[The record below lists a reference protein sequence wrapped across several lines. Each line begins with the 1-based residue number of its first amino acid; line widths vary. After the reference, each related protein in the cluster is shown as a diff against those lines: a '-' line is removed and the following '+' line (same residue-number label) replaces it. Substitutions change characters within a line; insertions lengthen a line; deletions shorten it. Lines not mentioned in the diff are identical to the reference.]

1 MKDLSIYLFV
11 ASNYY
16 YSLRILIIIILII
29 ALVALVALVTMAKN
43 ETVGEDNKKNDEKY
57 TDINTT
63 FRLPIT
69 YLDKNKLHEIDA
81 HIMTDLE
88 LVRVEGDMEKESK
101 KEKEDEKIKE
111 KEKEK
116 IKTMYEHIFSPET
129 IYGKRFLDQWAKYY
143 TSDVIFLRQS
153 QKLIQCY
160 QTNRHHHDDR
170 DHDTAVAKSYSDI
183 HDIWIS
189 IQGDKHFK
197 DKFGYIDITMLEPLN
212 SSSLFLQVLSL
223 QNLASPVI
231 SLLTPLIILIIPF
244 FILRFQKLPIDL
256 SMYISSLKKIA
267 QYHPIGKI
275 FENFGSVP
283 WDKKIYL
290 FISIAFYFLQIYQN
304 IVSCHR
310 FYKNMFLIHN
320 NIHAFTSYIGG
331 SIENIRF
338 INSVIEKENLT
349 SYRAF
354 HAENEKH
361 AQTLSELHD
370 EIRNVM
376 PFKLT
381 LANISNIGT
390 IMKLY
395 YRFHCDQSVKNA
407 VSYTFGFNS
416 YVEHL
421 SGLSRLIQNKKIA
434 ACTLLSS
441 SSSSHNKTYFKSS
454 YYAPLMNDR
463 PVKNN
468 IVLNKKATITG
479 PNAAGK
485 TTLIKSTLLN
495 IIFSQ
500 QFGYGF
506 YKKAKLVPYE
516 FVHSYLNIPDTS
528 GRDSLFQAESR
539 RCREIITCLLENK
552 TKRHFCIFD
561 ELYSGTNPYEAVAS
575 AFGFI
580 KYLNTFDNVDLL
592 LTTHYSKLCKL
603 LEAERVENMH
613 MKIKRVADATNTT
626 NANSIQYLYKLGK
639 GISSVKGGVK
649 VLEDLDYPIEIIN
662 DTKNMIHFVDAEV

>member
-1 MKDLSIYLFV
+1 MTNSEKTENKEKSHD
-11 ASNYY
+11 
-16 YSLRILIIIILII
+16 I
-29 ALVALVALVTMAKN
+29 A
-43 ETVGEDNKKNDEKY
+43 
-57 TDINTT
+57 TT

-69 YLDKNKLHEIDA
+69 YVDKDKLHEIDA
-81 HIMTDLE
+81 HVMTDLE
-88 LVRVEGDMEKESK
+88 LIHVESDLE
-101 KEKEDEKIKE
+101 KEKEREKE

-116 IKTMYEHIFSPET
+116 EKKDNSVIKQKTMYGHVFNPET
-129 IYGKRFLDQWAKYY
+129 IYGKQFLDQWAKYY
-143 TSDVIFLRQS
+143 TSDITFLKES
-153 QKLIQCY
+153 QTLIQKCEL
-160 QTNRHHHDDR
+160 NHLDLDLDR
-170 DHDTAVAKSYSDI
+170 STKEYLEI
-183 HDIWIS
+183 HSIWNS

-212 SSSLFLQVLSL
+212 SSSLFLQILSL

-256 SMYISSLKKIA
+256 TMYISSLKKIA

-283 WDKKIYL
+283 WDKKVYI

-320 NIHAFTSYIGG
+320 NIHAFTNYIGG
-331 SIENIRF
+331 SIENIRT
-338 INSVIEKENLT
+338 INSIIEKEKFT

-354 HAENEKH
+354 QAENDKH
-361 AQTLSELHD
+361 AQILSELYD

-395 YRFHCDQSVKNA
+395 YRFYCDENVKNA
-407 VSYTFGFNS
+407 ISYTFGFNS
-416 YVEHL
+416 YMEHL
-421 SGLSRLIQNKKIA
+421 SGLTRLIKNKKMA
-434 ACTLLSS
+434 ACTFLLPSS
-441 SSSSHNKTYFKSS
+441 SSSSKKTYFKSS

-506 YKKAKLVPYE
+506 YKKAKLAPYQ

-539 RCREIITCLLENK
+539 RCREIITCLVEHK

-575 AFGFI
+575 AYGFI
-580 KYLNTFDNVDLL
+580 KYLNTFQNVDLL
-592 LTTHYSKLCKL
+592 LTTHYSKLCTL

-613 MKIKRVADATNTT
+613 MKIERTGEGQGQGQQEKKV
-626 NANSIQYLYKLGK
+626 NSIRYTYKLGK
-639 GISSVKGGVK
+639 GISSVKGGIK

-662 DTKNMIHFVDAEV
+662 DTRNMIHGVDVEV

>member
-1 MKDLSIYLFV
+1 M
-11 ASNYY
+11 NN
-16 YSLRILIIIILII
+16 
-29 ALVALVALVTMAKN
+29 KN
-43 ETVGEDNKKNDEKY
+43 IKTIMENNGTINKKKN
-57 TDINTT
+57 IVNTT
-63 FRLPIT
+63 FCLPIT
-69 YLDKNKLHEIDA
+69 YVDKNKLHEID
-81 HIMTDLE
+81 HHVMTDLE
-88 LVRVEGDMEKESK
+88 LIHVQSDLE
-101 KEKEDEKIKE
+101 KE

-116 IKTMYEHIFSPET
+116 EKEDNSIIKQKTMYEHVFNPET
-129 IYGKRFLDQWAKYY
+129 IYGKRFLEQWAKYY
-143 TSDVIFLRQS
+143 TSDVTFLKES
-153 QKLIQCY
+153 QTLIQKC
-160 QTNRHHHDDR
+160 QANHFNHS
-170 DHDTAVAKSYSDI
+170 AESYLKI
-183 HDIWIS
+183 HDIWSS
-189 IQGDKHFK
+189 IQGDKNFK
-197 DKFGYIDITMLEPLN
+197 DKFGYIDIAMLEPLN
-212 SSSLFLQVLSL
+212 SSSLFLQILSL

-244 FILRFQKLPIDL
+244 FILRFQKLTIDI
-256 SMYISSLKKIA
+256 STYISSLKKIA

-283 WDKKIYL
+283 WDKKVYI

-304 IVSCHR
+304 IMSCYR

-320 NIHAFTSYIGG
+320 NIHKFANYISG
-331 SIENIRF
+331 SVENIRT
-338 INSVIEKENLT
+338 INSIIEKEKLS
-349 SYRAF
+349 SYHGF
-354 HAENEKH
+354 QAENEKH
-361 AQTLSELHD
+361 EQTLSELYN

-381 LANISNIGT
+381 LANVSNIGT

-395 YRFHCDQSVKNA
+395 YRFHCDENVKNA
-407 VSYTFGFNS
+407 ISYTFGFNS

-421 SGLSRLIQNKKIA
+421 SGLVRLIKNKKIA
-434 ACTLLSS
+434 PCTFLLPSS
-441 SSSSHNKTYFKSS
+441 SKDKKTYFKSS

-485 TTLIKSTLLN
+485 TTMIKSTLLN

-539 RCREIITCLLENK
+539 RCREIITCLVEHK

-575 AFGFI
+575 AYGFI

-613 MKIKRVADATNTT
+613 MKIKRTGGLGQGQGQEDKQEP
-626 NANSIQYLYKLGK
+626 NSIKYTYKLGK
-639 GISSVKGGVK
+639 GISSVKGGIK

-662 DTKNMIHFVDAEV
+662 DTRNMIHGVDVEV

>member
-1 MKDLSIYLFV
+1 ME
-11 ASNYY
+11 N
-16 YSLRILIIIILII
+16 
-29 ALVALVALVTMAKN
+29 N
-43 ETVGEDNKKNDEKY
+43 ERMENNKKTKNMKSH
-57 TDINTT
+57 DIATT
-63 FRLPIT
+63 FCLPIT
-69 YLDKNKLHEIDA
+69 YVDKDKLHEIDP
-81 HIMTDLE
+81 HVMTDLE
-88 LVRVEGDMEKESK
+88 LIHVQSELEKEEKQEKNEKEEKEEK
-101 KEKEDEKIKE
+101 KEIKME
-111 KEKEK
+111 NNSVIKQ
-116 IKTMYEHIFSPET
+116 KTMYDHVFNPET
-129 IYGKRFLDQWAKYY
+129 IYGKRFLEQWAKYY
-143 TSDVIFLRQS
+143 TSDVTFLKES
-153 QKLIQCY
+153 QTLIQKC
-160 QTNRHHHDDR
+160 QANHFNHS
-170 DHDTAVAKSYSDI
+170 AESYLEI
-183 HDIWIS
+183 HDIWTS

-197 DKFGYIDITMLEPLN
+197 DKFGYIDIAMLEPLN
-212 SSSLFLQVLSL
+212 SSSLFLQILSL

-244 FILRFQKLPIDL
+244 FILRFQKLPIDI
-256 SMYISSLKKIA
+256 STYISSLKKIA

-283 WDKKIYL
+283 WDKKVYI
-290 FISIAFYFLQIYQN
+290 FVSIAFYFLQIYQN
-304 IVSCHR
+304 IMSCYR

-320 NIHAFTSYIGG
+320 NIHKFANYISG
-331 SIENIRF
+331 SIENIRT
-338 INSVIEKENLT
+338 INSIIEKEKLS
-349 SYRAF
+349 SYRGFQAK
-354 HAENEKH
+354 NEKH
-361 AQTLSELHD
+361 AQTLSELYD

-381 LANISNIGT
+381 LANVSNIGT

-395 YRFHCDQSVKNA
+395 YRFHCDENVKNA
-407 VSYTFGFNS
+407 ISYTFGFNS

-421 SGLSRLIQNKKIA
+421 SGLSRLIKNKKIA
-434 ACTLLSS
+434 PCTFLLPSS
-441 SSSSHNKTYFKSS
+441 SSSSKKMYFKSS

-485 TTLIKSTLLN
+485 TTMIKSTLLN

-539 RCREIITCLLENK
+539 RCREIITCLVEHK
-552 TKRHFCIFD
+552 TRRHFCIFD

-575 AFGFI
+575 AYGFI
-580 KYLNTFDNVDLL
+580 KYLNTFENVDLL

-613 MKIKRVADATNTT
+613 MKIERIGGQGQQGRAEKKEQ
-626 NANSIQYLYKLGK
+626 NSIRYTYKLGK
-639 GISSVKGGVK
+639 GISSVKGGIK

-662 DTKNMIHFVDAEV
+662 DTRNMIHGVDAEV

>member
-1 MKDLSIYLFV
+1 ME
-11 ASNYY
+11 NNE
-16 YSLRILIIIILII
+16 RI
-29 ALVALVALVTMAKN
+29 
-43 ETVGEDNKKNDEKY
+43 NKKKD
-57 TDINTT
+57 TVNTT

-69 YLDKNKLHEIDA
+69 YVDKDKLHEIDA
-81 HIMTDLE
+81 HVMTDLE
-88 LVRVEGDMEKESK
+88 LIRVQSDLDKEKKNENVNENVNENNKESD
-101 KEKEDEKIKE
+101 KEKKDTSVIKQ
-111 KEKEK
+111 
-116 IKTMYEHIFSPET
+116 KTMYEHIFNPKT
-129 IYGKRFLDQWAKYY
+129 IYGKQFLDQWAKYY
-143 TSDVIFLRQS
+143 TSDITFLKES
-153 QKLIQCY
+153 QTLIKKCEL
-160 QTNRHHHDDR
+160 NHLDLDR
-170 DHDTAVAKSYSDI
+170 SAESYLEI
-183 HDIWIS
+183 HSIWTS

-197 DKFGYIDITMLEPLN
+197 DKFGYIDIAMLEPLN
-212 SSSLFLQVLSL
+212 SSSLFLQILSL

-256 SMYISSLKKIA
+256 AMYISSLKKIA

-283 WDKKIYL
+283 WDKKVYI

-320 NIHAFTSYIGG
+320 NIHAFTNYIGG
-331 SIENIRF
+331 SIENIRT
-338 INSVIEKENLT
+338 INSIIEKEKLT

-354 HAENEKH
+354 QAENEKH
-361 AQTLSELHD
+361 AQILSELYD

-395 YRFHCDQSVKNA
+395 YRFYCDENVKNA
-407 VSYTFGFNS
+407 ISYTFGFNS
-416 YVEHL
+416 YMEHL
-421 SGLSRLIQNKKIA
+421 SGLTRLIKNKKMA
-434 ACTLLSS
+434 ACTFLLPSS
-441 SSSSHNKTYFKSS
+441 SSSSKKTYFKSS

-468 IVLNKKATITG
+468 IMLNKKATITG

-506 YKKAKLVPYE
+506 YKKAKLAPYQ

-539 RCREIITCLLENK
+539 RCREIITCLVEHK

-575 AFGFI
+575 AYGFI
-580 KYLNTFDNVDLL
+580 KYLNTFQNVDLL

-613 MKIKRVADATNTT
+613 MKIERTGEQGQEGQQEKKV
-626 NANSIQYLYKLGK
+626 NSIRYTYKLGK
-639 GISSVKGGVK
+639 GISSVKGGIK

-662 DTKNMIHFVDAEV
+662 DTRNMIHGVDVEV

>member
-1 MKDLSIYLFV
+1 MTNSEK
-11 ASNYY
+11 
-16 YSLRILIIIILII
+16 
-29 ALVALVALVTMAKN
+29 T
-43 ETVGEDNKKNDEKY
+43 ENKEKSY
-57 TDINTT
+57 EINTT
-63 FRLPIT
+63 FCLPIA
-69 YLDKNKLHEIDA
+69 YVDKDKLHEID
-81 HIMTDLE
+81 HHVITDLE
-88 LVRVEGDMEKESK
+88 LIHVQSDL
-101 KEKEDEKIKE
+101 E
-111 KEKEK
+111 KEKSKEK
-116 IKTMYEHIFSPET
+116 IEEREEIKTEDNSVIKQKTMYQHIFNPET

-143 TSDVIFLRQS
+143 TSDITFLKES
-153 QKLIQCY
+153 QTLIQKC
-160 QTNRHHHDDR
+160 QANHFNHS
-170 DHDTAVAKSYSDI
+170 AESYLEI
-183 HDIWIS
+183 HDIWSS
-189 IQGDKHFK
+189 IQGDKNFK
-197 DKFGYIDITMLEPLN
+197 DKFGYIDIAMLEPLN
-212 SSSLFLQVLSL
+212 SSSLFLQILSL

-244 FILRFQKLPIDL
+244 FILRFQKLTIDI
-256 SMYISSLKKIA
+256 STYISSLKKIA

-283 WDKKIYL
+283 WDKKVYI

-304 IVSCHR
+304 IMSCYR

-320 NIHAFTSYIGG
+320 NIHKFVNYISG
-331 SIENIRF
+331 SVENIRT
-338 INSVIEKENLT
+338 INSIIEKEKLS
-349 SYRAF
+349 SYRGF
-354 HAENEKH
+354 QAENEKH
-361 AQTLSELHD
+361 AQTLSELYD

-381 LANISNIGT
+381 LSNVSNIGT

-395 YRFHCDQSVKNA
+395 YRFHCDENVKNA
-407 VSYTFGFNS
+407 ISYTFGFNS

-421 SGLSRLIQNKKIA
+421 SGLSHLIENKKIA
-434 ACTLLSS
+434 PCTFLLPSS
-441 SSSSHNKTYFKSS
+441 SKDKKTYFKSS

-485 TTLIKSTLLN
+485 TTMIKSTLLN

-539 RCREIITCLLENK
+539 RCREIITCLVEHK

-575 AFGFI
+575 AYGFI

-613 MKIKRVADATNTT
+613 MKIKMTGEQGQEDKKEP
-626 NANSIQYLYKLGK
+626 NSIKYTYKLGK
-639 GISSVKGGVK
+639 GISSVKGGIK

-662 DTKNMIHFVDAEV
+662 DTRNMIHCVDVEV

>member
-1 MKDLSIYLFV
+1 MTNSEK
-11 ASNYY
+11 
-16 YSLRILIIIILII
+16 
-29 ALVALVALVTMAKN
+29 T
-43 ETVGEDNKKNDEKY
+43 ENKEKSH
-57 TDINTT
+57 DINST

-69 YLDKNKLHEIDA
+69 YVDADKLHEIDA
-81 HIMTDLE
+81 HVMTDLE
-88 LVRVEGDMEKESK
+88 LVQVQSDVE
-101 KEKEDEKIKE
+101 KE

-116 IKTMYEHIFSPET
+116 EKMEDASVIKQKTMYDHIFNPET

-143 TSDVIFLRQS
+143 TSDITFLKES
-153 QKLIQCY
+153 QTLIQKCEL
-160 QTNRHHHDDR
+160 NHLDLDR
-170 DHDTAVAKSYSDI
+170 STKEYLEI
-183 HDIWIS
+183 HNIWSS

-197 DKFGYIDITMLEPLN
+197 DKFGYIDIAMLEPLN
-212 SSSLFLQVLSL
+212 SSSLFLQILSL

-256 SMYISSLKKIA
+256 TMYISSLKKIA

-283 WDKKIYL
+283 WDKKVYI

-320 NIHAFTSYIGG
+320 NIHKFATYIGG
-331 SIENIRF
+331 SIENVRF
-338 INSVIEKENLT
+338 INSIIDKENLT

-354 HAENEKH
+354 QAENEKH
-361 AQTLSELHD
+361 AQILTQLHD

-381 LANISNIGT
+381 LGNVSNIGT

-395 YRFHCDQSVKNA
+395 YRFHCDENVKNA
-407 VSYTFGFNS
+407 ISYTFGFNS

-421 SGLSRLIQNKKIA
+421 SGLTSLIQNKKMA
-434 ACTLLSS
+434 ACTFLLPSS
-441 SSSSHNKTYFKSS
+441 SSLKDKKTYFKSS
-454 YYAPLMNDR
+454 YYAPLMNDC

-539 RCREIITCLLENK
+539 RCREIITCLLEHK
-552 TKRHFCIFD
+552 TRRHFCIFD

-575 AFGFI
+575 AYGFI

-603 LEAERVENMH
+603 LEAQHVENLH
-613 MKIKRVADATNTT
+613 MKIERIGEQEERQEGQAEKK
-626 NANSIQYLYKLGK
+626 ANSIRYTYKLGK
-639 GISSVKGGVK
+639 GISSVKGGIK

-662 DTKNMIHFVDAEV
+662 DTRNMIHGVDVEV

>member
-1 MKDLSIYLFV
+1 MTNSEKTENKEKSHD
-11 ASNYY
+11 
-16 YSLRILIIIILII
+16 I
-29 ALVALVALVTMAKN
+29 A
-43 ETVGEDNKKNDEKY
+43 
-57 TDINTT
+57 TT

-69 YLDKNKLHEIDA
+69 YVDKDKLHEIDA
-81 HIMTDLE
+81 HVMTDLE
-88 LVRVEGDMEKESK
+88 LIHVQSDL
-101 KEKEDEKIKE
+101 D

-116 IKTMYEHIFSPET
+116 IEEKDNSIIKQKTMYEHVFNPET

-143 TSDVIFLRQS
+143 TSDVTFLKES
-153 QKLIQCY
+153 QTLIKKCEL
-160 QTNRHHHDDR
+160 NHLDLDR
-170 DHDTAVAKSYSDI
+170 STKEYLEI
-183 HDIWIS
+183 HDIWRS

-212 SSSLFLQVLSL
+212 SSSLFLQILSL

-256 SMYISSLKKIA
+256 TMYISSLKKIA

-283 WDKKIYL
+283 WDKKVYI

-320 NIHAFTSYIGG
+320 NIHAFTNYIGG
-331 SIENIRF
+331 SIENIRT
-338 INSVIEKENLT
+338 INSIIEKEKLT

-354 HAENEKH
+354 QAENEKH
-361 AQTLSELHD
+361 AQILSELYD

-395 YRFHCDQSVKNA
+395 YRFYCDENIKNA
-407 VSYTFGFNS
+407 ISYTFGFNS
-416 YVEHL
+416 YMEHL
-421 SGLSRLIQNKKIA
+421 SGLARLIKNKKIA
-434 ACTLLSS
+434 PCTFLLPSS
-441 SSSSHNKTYFKSS
+441 SSSSSKDKKTYFKSS

-485 TTLIKSTLLN
+485 TTMIKSTLLN

-539 RCREIITCLLENK
+539 RCREIITCLVEHK

-575 AFGFI
+575 AYGFI
-580 KYLNTFDNVDLL
+580 KYLNTFENVDLL

-613 MKIKRVADATNTT
+613 MKIKRTGEQGQEQGQKDKKEP
-626 NANSIQYLYKLGK
+626 NSIRYTYKLGK
-639 GISSVKGGVK
+639 GISSVKGGIK

-662 DTKNMIHFVDAEV
+662 DTRNMIHGVDVEV

>member
-1 MKDLSIYLFV
+1 MT
-11 ASNYY
+11 N
-16 YSLRILIIIILII
+16 
-29 ALVALVALVTMAKN
+29 N
-43 ETVGEDNKKNDEKY
+43 ETIGEDNKKNGEKY

-88 LVRVEGDMEKESK
+88 LVRVESDMEKESK
-101 KEKEDEKIKE
+101 KEKESKEEKGKKEEKEEKEE
-111 KEKEK
+111 KEKEDK
-116 IKTMYEHIFSPET
+116 SGSKLEKTKTMYEHIFSPET

-143 TSDVIFLRQS
+143 TSDVTFLQQS

-160 QTNRHHHDDR
+160 QANRHHVDHH
-170 DHDTAVAKSYSDI
+170 DHDNAAVAKSYSDI
-183 HDIWIS
+183 HDIWSS
-189 IQGDKHFK
+189 IQGDKNFK

-212 SSSLFLQVLSL
+212 SSSLFLQILSL

-283 WDKKIYL
+283 WDKKIYI
-290 FISIAFYFLQIYQN
+290 FISIAFYLLQIYQN

-320 NIHAFTSYIGG
+320 NIHAFTSYIGA

-416 YVEHL
+416 YMEHL
-421 SGLSRLIQNKKIA
+421 SGLSRLVRNKKIA
-434 ACTLLSS
+434 ACTFSSSSSSS
-441 SSSSHNKTYFKSS
+441 SSSSHKKTYFKSS
-454 YYAPLMNDR
+454 YYAPLMNNR

-613 MKIKRVADATNTT
+613 MKIKKVDVRDAATNTT

>member
-1 MKDLSIYLFV
+1 ME
-11 ASNYY
+11 N
-16 YSLRILIIIILII
+16 
-29 ALVALVALVTMAKN
+29 N
-43 ETVGEDNKKNDEKY
+43 ETIMENNEIINKKKEIVD
-57 TDINTT
+57 TT
-63 FRLPIT
+63 FCLPIT
-69 YLDKNKLHEIDA
+69 YVDKNKLHEIDT
-81 HIMTDLE
+81 HVITDLE
-88 LVRVEGDMEKESK
+88 LIHLQSDLEKGNND
-101 KEKEDEKIKE
+101 KEKEDNFNSVIKQ
-111 KEKEK
+111 KN
-116 IKTMYEHIFSPET
+116 IYEHVFNPQT
-129 IYGKRFLDQWAKYY
+129 IYGKRFLEQWAKYY
-143 TSDVIFLRQS
+143 TSDVSFLKES
-153 QKLIQCY
+153 QTLIQKC
-160 QTNRHHHDDR
+160 QANHSNLS
-170 DHDTAVAKSYSDI
+170 AAAESYLEI
-183 HDIWIS
+183 HDIWSS

-212 SSSLFLQVLSL
+212 SSSLFLQILSL

-256 SMYISSLKKIA
+256 STYISSLKKIA

-275 FENFGSVP
+275 FENFSSVP
-283 WDKKIYL
+283 WDKKVYI
-290 FISIAFYFLQIYQN
+290 FISIAFYLLQIYQN
-304 IVSCHR
+304 IMSCYR

-320 NIHAFTSYIGG
+320 NIHKFANYING
-331 SIENIRF
+331 SIENIHS
-338 INSVIEKENLT
+338 INSIIEKEGLL
-349 SYRAF
+349 SYRGF
-354 HAENEKH
+354 QAENEKN
-361 AQTLSELHD
+361 AQTLSELYD

-381 LANISNIGT
+381 LANVSNIGT

-395 YRFHCDQSVKNA
+395 YRFHCDENVKNA
-407 VSYTFGFNS
+407 ISYTFGFNS

-421 SGLSRLIQNKKIA
+421 SGLSRLIKNKKIA
-434 ACTLLSS
+434 PCTFLSPSS
-441 SSSSHNKTYFKSS
+441 SSSSKKTYFKSS

-468 IVLNKKATITG
+468 IALNKKATITG

-539 RCREIITCLLENK
+539 RCREIITCLLEHK

-575 AFGFI
+575 AYGFI
-580 KYLNTFDNVDLL
+580 KYLNTFENVDLL

-603 LEAERVENMH
+603 LETERVENMH
-613 MKIKRVADATNTT
+613 MKIENIGGQGQGQGQGQEEKKEL
-626 NANSIQYLYKLGK
+626 NSIRYTYKLGK
-639 GISSVKGGVK
+639 GISSVKGGIK
-649 VLEDLDYPIEIIN
+649 VLQDLDYPIEIIN
-662 DTKNMIHFVDAEV
+662 DTRNMIHGVDVDVEV

>member
-1 MKDLSIYLFV
+1 MTNSEK
-11 ASNYY
+11 
-16 YSLRILIIIILII
+16 
-29 ALVALVALVTMAKN
+29 T
-43 ETVGEDNKKNDEKY
+43 ENKEKSH
-57 TDINTT
+57 DINST

-69 YLDKNKLHEIDA
+69 YVDADKLHEIDA
-81 HIMTDLE
+81 HVMTDLE
-88 LVRVEGDMEKESK
+88 LVQVQSDVE
-101 KEKEDEKIKE
+101 KE

-116 IKTMYEHIFSPET
+116 EKMEDASVIKQKTMYDHIFNPET

-143 TSDVIFLRQS
+143 TSDITFLKES
-153 QKLIQCY
+153 QTLIQKCEL
-160 QTNRHHHDDR
+160 NHLDLDR
-170 DHDTAVAKSYSDI
+170 STKEYLEI
-183 HDIWIS
+183 HNIWSS

-197 DKFGYIDITMLEPLN
+197 DKFGYIDIAMLEPLN
-212 SSSLFLQVLSL
+212 SSSLFLQILSL

-256 SMYISSLKKIA
+256 TMYISSLKKIA

-283 WDKKIYL
+283 WDKKVYI

-320 NIHAFTSYIGG
+320 NIHKFATYIGG
-331 SIENIRF
+331 SIENVRF
-338 INSVIEKENLT
+338 INSIIDKENLT

-354 HAENEKH
+354 QAENEKH
-361 AQTLSELHD
+361 AQILTQLHD

-381 LANISNIGT
+381 LGNVSNIGT

-395 YRFHCDQSVKNA
+395 YRFHCDENVKNA
-407 VSYTFGFNS
+407 ISYTFGFNS

-421 SGLSRLIQNKKIA
+421 SGLTSLIQNKKMA
-434 ACTLLSS
+434 ACTFLLPSS
-441 SSSSHNKTYFKSS
+441 SSLKDKKTYFKSS
-454 YYAPLMNDR
+454 YYAPLMNDC

-539 RCREIITCLLENK
+539 RCREIITCLLEHK
-552 TKRHFCIFD
+552 TRRHFCIFD

-575 AFGFI
+575 AYGFI

-603 LEAERVENMH
+603 LEAQHVENLH
-613 MKIKRVADATNTT
+613 MKIERIGEQEEIQEGQAEKK
-626 NANSIQYLYKLGK
+626 ANSIRYTYKLGK
-639 GISSVKGGVK
+639 GISSVKGGIK

-662 DTKNMIHFVDAEV
+662 DTRNMIHGVDVEV

>member
-1 MKDLSIYLFV
+1 M
-11 ASNYY
+11 N
-16 YSLRILIIIILII
+16 
-29 ALVALVALVTMAKN
+29 KN
-43 ETVGEDNKKNDEKY
+43 NDATNIKM
-57 TDINTT
+57 DIINTT

-69 YLDKNKLHEIDA
+69 YLDKDNLHEIDA
-81 HIMTDLE
+81 HVMTDLE
-88 LVRVEGDMEKESK
+88 LIQPPTISEN
-101 KEKEDEKIKE
+101 E
-111 KEKEK
+111 KEKVIEEVK
-116 IKTMYEHIFSPET
+116 VKVNENTGLENIKPKQKTMYDHVFHPET
-129 IYGKRFLDQWAKYY
+129 IYGKRFLEHWARYY
-143 TSDVIFLRQS
+143 TSDVTFLKES
-153 QKLIQCY
+153 QTLIQKQKCKANDL
-160 QTNRHHHDDR
+160 NRS
-170 DHDTAVAKSYSDI
+170 AEEYAEI
-183 HDIWIS
+183 HEIWTS

-197 DKFGYIDITMLEPLN
+197 DKFGYIDIAMLEPLN
-212 SSSLFLQVLSL
+212 SSSLFLQILSL

-244 FILRFQKLPIDL
+244 FILRFQNLPIDL

-283 WDKKIYL
+283 WDKKVYI

-304 IVSCHR
+304 IMSCYR

-320 NIHAFTSYIGG
+320 NIHKFAKYISG
-331 SIENIRF
+331 SIENIRI
-338 INSVIEKENLT
+338 INSIIDNENLK

-354 HAENEKH
+354 QMENEKH
-361 AQTLSELHD
+361 AQTLSELYN
-370 EIRNVM
+370 EIRHVM

-381 LANISNIGT
+381 ITNVSNIGT

-395 YRFHCDQSVKNA
+395 YRFHCDPNVKDA
-407 VSYTFGFNS
+407 ISYTFGFNS

-421 SGLSRLIQNKKIA
+421 SGLTHLIKNKKIA
-434 ACTLLSS
+434 PCTFLLPSS
-441 SSSSHNKTYFKSS
+441 SKDKKTYFKSS

-468 IVLNKKATITG
+468 ISLNKKATITG

-539 RCREIITCLLENK
+539 RCREIITCLLEHK

-603 LEAERVENMH
+603 LEAEHVENMH
-613 MKIKRVADATNTT
+613 MKIKRIGEQGQEQG
-626 NANSIQYLYKLGK
+626 NAEKKVNSIKYTYKLGK
-639 GISSVKGGVK
+639 GISSIKGGIK

-662 DTKNMIHFVDAEV
+662 DTRNMIHGVDVEV

>member
-1 MKDLSIYLFV
+1 
-11 ASNYY
+11 
-16 YSLRILIIIILII
+16 
-29 ALVALVALVTMAKN
+29 
-43 ETVGEDNKKNDEKY
+43 
-57 TDINTT
+57 
-63 FRLPIT
+63 
-69 YLDKNKLHEIDA
+69 
-81 HIMTDLE
+81 
-88 LVRVEGDMEKESK
+88 
-101 KEKEDEKIKE
+101 
-111 KEKEK
+111 
-116 IKTMYEHIFSPET
+116 MYEHVFNPET
-129 IYGKRFLDQWAKYY
+129 IYGKRFLEQWAKYY
-143 TSDVIFLRQS
+143 TSDVSFLKES
-153 QKLIQCY
+153 QTLIQKY
-160 QTNRHHHDDR
+160 KANHFNHSTNF
-170 DHDTAVAKSYSDI
+170 TESYLEI
-183 HDIWIS
+183 HNIWSS

-197 DKFGYIDITMLEPLN
+197 DKFGYIDIAMLEPLN
-212 SSSLFLQVLSL
+212 SSSLFLQILSL

-256 SMYISSLKKIA
+256 STYLSSLKKIA

-283 WDKKIYL
+283 WDKKVYI

-304 IVSCHR
+304 IMSCYR

-320 NIHAFTSYIGG
+320 NIHKFANYISG
-331 SIENIRF
+331 SIENIHS
-338 INSVIEKENLT
+338 INSIIEKERLS
-349 SYRAF
+349 SYHGF
-354 HAENEKH
+354 KAENEKH
-361 AQTLSELHD
+361 AQTLSELYD

-381 LANISNIGT
+381 LANVSNIGT

-395 YRFHCDQSVKNA
+395 YRFHCDENVKNA
-407 VSYTFGFNS
+407 ISYTFGFNS
-416 YVEHL
+416 YIEHL
-421 SGLSRLIQNKKIA
+421 SGLAHLIKNKKIA
-434 ACTLLSS
+434 PCTFLLPSS
-441 SSSSHNKTYFKSS
+441 SCKKTYFKSS
-454 YYAPLMNDR
+454 YYAPLMNGR

-468 IVLNKKATITG
+468 IALNKKATITG

-539 RCREIITCLLENK
+539 RCREIITCLLQHK

-575 AFGFI
+575 AYGFI
-580 KYLNTFDNVDLL
+580 KYLNTFENVDLL

-613 MKIKRVADATNTT
+613 MKIKKTSGEGQEQGQAENKEL
-626 NANSIQYLYKLGK
+626 NSIRYTYKLGK
-639 GISSVKGGVK
+639 GISSVKGGIK
-649 VLEDLDYPIEIIN
+649 VLQDLDYPIEIIN
-662 DTKNMIHFVDAEV
+662 DTRNMIHCVDVEV

>member
-1 MKDLSIYLFV
+1 ME
-11 ASNYY
+11 NNE
-16 YSLRILIIIILII
+16 RI
-29 ALVALVALVTMAKN
+29 
-43 ETVGEDNKKNDEKY
+43 NKKKD
-57 TDINTT
+57 TVNTI
-63 FRLPIT
+63 FCLPIT
-69 YLDKNKLHEIDA
+69 YVDKDKLHEIDA
-81 HIMTDLE
+81 HVMTDLE
-88 LVRVEGDMEKESK
+88 LIRVQSDLDKEKKNENVNENNKESD
-101 KEKEDEKIKE
+101 KEKKDNSVIKQ
-111 KEKEK
+111 
-116 IKTMYEHIFSPET
+116 KTMYEHIFNPKT

-143 TSDVIFLRQS
+143 TSDVTFLQQS
-153 QKLIQCY
+153 QTLIKKCEL
-160 QTNRHHHDDR
+160 NHLDLDR
-170 DHDTAVAKSYSDI
+170 STKEYLEI
-183 HDIWIS
+183 HSIWSS

-197 DKFGYIDITMLEPLN
+197 DKFGYIDIAMLEPLN
-212 SSSLFLQVLSL
+212 SSSLFLQILSL

-244 FILRFQKLPIDL
+244 FILRFQKLPIDFT
-256 SMYISSLKKIA
+256 MYISSLKKIA

-283 WDKKIYL
+283 WDKKVYI

-320 NIHAFTSYIGG
+320 NIHAFTNYIGG

-338 INSVIEKENLT
+338 INSIIDKEKLT
-349 SYRAF
+349 SYRSF
-354 HAENEKH
+354 QAENEKH
-361 AQTLSELHD
+361 AQILSELYD

-395 YRFHCDQSVKNA
+395 YRFYCDENIKSA
-407 VSYTFGFNS
+407 ISYTFGFNS
-416 YVEHL
+416 YMEHL
-421 SGLSRLIQNKKIA
+421 SGLTSLIQNKKMA
-434 ACTLLSS
+434 ACTFLLPSS
-441 SSSSHNKTYFKSS
+441 SSSSSSSKKTYFKSS

-506 YKKAKLVPYE
+506 YKKAKLVPYQ

-539 RCREIITCLLENK
+539 RCREIITCLLQHK

-575 AFGFI
+575 AYGFI
-580 KYLNTFDNVDLL
+580 KYLNTFQNVDLL
-592 LTTHYSKLCKL
+592 LTTHYSKLCTL

-613 MKIKRVADATNTT
+613 MKIERTGEQGQQEGQGQQEKKV
-626 NANSIQYLYKLGK
+626 NSIRYTYKLGK
-639 GISSVKGGVK
+639 GISSVKGGIK

-662 DTKNMIHFVDAEV
+662 DTINMIHGVDVEV

>member
-1 MKDLSIYLFV
+1 MENKE
-11 ASNYY
+11 N
-16 YSLRILIIIILII
+16 
-29 ALVALVALVTMAKN
+29 N
-43 ETVGEDNKKNDEKY
+43 ETINKKNED
-57 TDINTT
+57 DINTT
-63 FRLPIT
+63 FYLPIT
-69 YLDKNKLHEIDA
+69 YVEKDKLHEID
-81 HIMTDLE
+81 HHVMTDLE
-88 LVRVEGDMEKESK
+88 LIHVKSELENE
-101 KEKEDEKIKE
+101 EEDNTIIKP
-111 KEKEK
+111 
-116 IKTMYEHIFSPET
+116 KTMYEHVFRPET
-129 IYGKRFLDQWAKYY
+129 IYGKRFLEQWARYY
-143 TSDVIFLRQS
+143 TSDVTFLKDS
-153 QKLIQCY
+153 QTLIQKIQANRFDHSANAICY
-160 QTNRHHHDDR
+160 LE
-170 DHDTAVAKSYSDI
+170 I
-183 HDIWIS
+183 HDIWKS

-197 DKFGYIDITMLEPLN
+197 DKFGYIDIAMLEPLN
-212 SSSLFLQVLSL
+212 SSSLFLQILSL

-244 FILRFQKLPIDL
+244 FILRFRSIPIDL
-256 SMYISSLKKIA
+256 SSYISFLKKIA

-275 FENFGSVP
+275 FENFSSVP
-283 WDKKIYL
+283 WDKKIYI

-304 IVSCHR
+304 IMSCYR

-320 NIHAFTSYIGG
+320 NIHKFSNYIRE
-331 SIENIRF
+331 SIENIHF
-338 INSVIEKENLT
+338 INSIIVSEKLT
-349 SYRAF
+349 SYHSF

-361 AQTLSELHD
+361 AHNLSDFYD
-370 EIRNVM
+370 EVRNVM

-381 LANISNIGT
+381 VSNVSNIGT

-395 YRFHCDQSVKNA
+395 YRFYCDENVKNA
-407 VSYTFGFNS
+407 ISYTFGFNS

-421 SGLSRLIQNKKIA
+421 SGLAHLIKNKKIA
-434 ACTLLSS
+434 PCTFLPSS
-441 SSSSHNKTYFKSS
+441 SKVKGKKTYFKSS
-454 YYAPLMNDR
+454 YYVALMNDR

-468 IVLNKKATITG
+468 IGLNKKATITG

-506 YKKAKLVPYE
+506 YKKARLMPYE
-516 FVHSYLNIPDTS
+516 YVHSYLNIPDTS

-539 RCREIITCLLENK
+539 RCREIITCLLANK

-613 MKIKRVADATNTT
+613 MKIERVIGEEGQQEGDAQNKIKQI
-626 NANSIQYLYKLGK
+626 NAIKYTYKLGK
-639 GISSVKGGVK
+639 GISCVKGGIK

-662 DTKNMIHFVDAEV
+662 DTKNMIHGVDVEV

>member
-1 MKDLSIYLFV
+1 MTNNERTENKEKSHD
-11 ASNYY
+11 
-16 YSLRILIIIILII
+16 I
-29 ALVALVALVTMAKN
+29 A
-43 ETVGEDNKKNDEKY
+43 
-57 TDINTT
+57 TT

-69 YLDKNKLHEIDA
+69 YVDKDKLHEIDA
-81 HIMTDLE
+81 HVMTDLE
-88 LVRVEGDMEKESK
+88 LIHVQSDLDKD
-101 KEKEDEKIKE
+101 KEKKNEKE
-111 KEKEK
+111 KEKEQEK
-116 IKTMYEHIFSPET
+116 IEEKDNSVIKQKTMYEHIFNPET
-129 IYGKRFLDQWAKYY
+129 IYGKRFIDQWAKYY
-143 TSDVIFLRQS
+143 TSDVTFLKDS
-153 QKLIQCY
+153 QTLIQKCK
-160 QTNRHHHDDR
+160 T
-170 DHDTAVAKSYSDI
+170 DHSTDSATKTYLEI
-183 HDIWIS
+183 HNIWSS

-197 DKFGYIDITMLEPLN
+197 DKFGYIDIAMLEPLN
-212 SSSLFLQVLSL
+212 SSSLFLQILSL

-244 FILRFQKLPIDL
+244 FILRFQKLPVDL
-256 SMYISSLKKIA
+256 TMYISSLKKIA

-283 WDKKIYL
+283 WDKKVYI

-320 NIHAFTSYIGG
+320 NIHAFTNYIGG
-331 SIENIRF
+331 SIENIRT
-338 INSVIEKENLT
+338 INSIIDKEKLT

-354 HAENEKH
+354 QAENDKH
-361 AQTLSELHD
+361 AQILSELYD

-395 YRFHCDQSVKNA
+395 YRFYCDENVKSA
-407 VSYTFGFNS
+407 ISYTFGFNS

-421 SGLSRLIQNKKIA
+421 SGLARLIQNKKMA
-434 ACTLLSS
+434 ACTFLLPSS
-441 SSSSHNKTYFKSS
+441 SSKNKKTYFKSS

-539 RCREIITCLLENK
+539 RCREIITCLVEHK

-575 AFGFI
+575 AYGFI
-580 KYLNTFDNVDLL
+580 KYLNTFQNVDLL

-613 MKIKRVADATNTT
+613 MKIERGIGDGD
-626 NANSIQYLYKLGK
+626 NSIKYTYKLGK
-639 GISSVKGGVK
+639 GISSVKGGIK

-662 DTKNMIHFVDAEV
+662 DTRNMIHGIDVEV

>member
-1 MKDLSIYLFV
+1 
-11 ASNYY
+11 
-16 YSLRILIIIILII
+16 
-29 ALVALVALVTMAKN
+29 
-43 ETVGEDNKKNDEKY
+43 
-57 TDINTT
+57 
-63 FRLPIT
+63 
-69 YLDKNKLHEIDA
+69 
-81 HIMTDLE
+81 
-88 LVRVEGDMEKESK
+88 
-101 KEKEDEKIKE
+101 
-111 KEKEK
+111 
-116 IKTMYEHIFSPET
+116 MYGHVFNPET

-143 TSDVIFLRQS
+143 TSDITFLKES
-153 QKLIQCY
+153 QTLIQKCEL
-160 QTNRHHHDDR
+160 NHLDLDLDR
-170 DHDTAVAKSYSDI
+170 STKEYLEI
-183 HDIWIS
+183 HSIWNS

-212 SSSLFLQVLSL
+212 SSSLFLQILSL

-256 SMYISSLKKIA
+256 TMYISSLKKIA

-283 WDKKIYL
+283 WDKKVYI

-320 NIHAFTSYIGG
+320 NIHAFTNYIGG
-331 SIENIRF
+331 SIENIRT
-338 INSVIEKENLT
+338 INSIIEKEKFT
-349 SYRAF
+349 SYRSF
-354 HAENEKH
+354 QAENDKH
-361 AQTLSELHD
+361 AQILSELYD

-395 YRFHCDQSVKNA
+395 YRFYCDENVKNA
-407 VSYTFGFNS
+407 ISYTFGFNS
-416 YVEHL
+416 YMEHL
-421 SGLSRLIQNKKIA
+421 SGLTRLIKNKKMA
-434 ACTLLSS
+434 ACTFLLPSS
-441 SSSSHNKTYFKSS
+441 SSSSKKTYFKSS

-539 RCREIITCLLENK
+539 RCREIITCLVEHK

-575 AFGFI
+575 AYGFI
-580 KYLNTFDNVDLL
+580 KYLNTFQNVDLL

-613 MKIKRVADATNTT
+613 MKIERAGEGQEQGQQEGQGQGQQEKKV
-626 NANSIQYLYKLGK
+626 NSIRYTYKLGK
-639 GISSVKGGVK
+639 GISSVKGGIK

-662 DTKNMIHFVDAEV
+662 DTRNMIHGVDVEV

>member
-1 MKDLSIYLFV
+1 MTNSE
-11 ASNYY
+11 
-16 YSLRILIIIILII
+16 
-29 ALVALVALVTMAKN
+29 TMENKEKN
-43 ETVGEDNKKNDEKY
+43 NKKSYE
-57 TDINTT
+57 INTT
-63 FRLPIT
+63 FCLPIA
-69 YLDKNKLHEIDA
+69 YVDKDKLHEIDR
-81 HIMTDLE
+81 HVMTDLE
-88 LVRVEGDMEKESK
+88 LIHVQSDL
-101 KEKEDEKIKE
+101 E
-111 KEKEK
+111 KEKSKEK
-116 IKTMYEHIFSPET
+116 IEEREEIKTEDNSAIKQKTMYQHIFNPET
-129 IYGKRFLDQWAKYY
+129 IYGKRFLEQWAKYY
-143 TSDVIFLRQS
+143 TSDVTFLKES
-153 QKLIQCY
+153 QTLIQKC
-160 QTNRHHHDDR
+160 QANHFNHS
-170 DHDTAVAKSYSDI
+170 AESYLEI
-183 HDIWIS
+183 HEIWGS
-189 IQGDKHFK
+189 IQGDKNFK
-197 DKFGYIDITMLEPLN
+197 DKFGYIDIAMLEPLN
-212 SSSLFLQVLSL
+212 SSSLFLQILSL

-244 FILRFQKLPIDL
+244 FILRFQKLTIDI
-256 SMYISSLKKIA
+256 STYISSLKKIA

-283 WDKKIYL
+283 WDKKVYI

-304 IVSCHR
+304 IMSCYR

-320 NIHAFTSYIGG
+320 NIHKFTNYISG
-331 SIENIRF
+331 SVENIRT
-338 INSVIEKENLT
+338 INSIIEKEKLS
-349 SYRAF
+349 SYRGF
-354 HAENEKH
+354 QAENEKH
-361 AQTLSELHD
+361 AQILSELYD

-381 LANISNIGT
+381 LGNVSNIGT

-395 YRFHCDQSVKNA
+395 YRFHCDENVKNA
-407 VSYTFGFNS
+407 ISYTFGFNS

-421 SGLSRLIQNKKIA
+421 SGLLRLIKNKKIA
-434 ACTLLSS
+434 PCTFLLPSS
-441 SSSSHNKTYFKSS
+441 SKDKKTYFKSS
-454 YYAPLMNDR
+454 YYAPLMNER

-506 YKKAKLVPYE
+506 YKKAKLAPYE

-539 RCREIITCLLENK
+539 RCREIITCLLEHK

-575 AFGFI
+575 AYGFI

-613 MKIKRVADATNTT
+613 MKIKRTGGSGKKEP
-626 NANSIQYLYKLGK
+626 NSIRYTYKLGK
-639 GISSVKGGVK
+639 GISSVKGGIK

-662 DTKNMIHFVDAEV
+662 DTRNMIHGVDVEV